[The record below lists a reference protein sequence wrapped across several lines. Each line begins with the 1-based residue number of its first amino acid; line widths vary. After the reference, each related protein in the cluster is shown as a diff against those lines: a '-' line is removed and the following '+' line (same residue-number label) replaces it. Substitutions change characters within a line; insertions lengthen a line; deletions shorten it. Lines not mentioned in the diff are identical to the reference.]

1 MFGTVGILEL
11 LLVGAGVIMVCP
23 GVVVVAATFIAL
35 GHTG

>member
-1 MFGTVGILEL
+1 MFGTVGILE